1 MKRPYNST
9 DYYGFELAAGDIE
22 VKEKCITKPTAKKSS
37 LSIYFVLIKNGS
49 GKVQINSQ
57 QYEVKRGSVLWLF
70 SYHVYHFSEI
80 TEEIE
85 LISFKLSLNV
95 LMLSALTTQAVDQ
108 HMNFF
113 DYWDVP
119 VLTCREQEFPY
130 LAGLFEQALQETEK
144 RDRLSDLSLLAVLYQ
159 VIVWFERSARH
170 YWNQEKDSRDAA
182 AKILMYIHF
191 HFREPLT
198 LQETAETFKLSAQ
211 TVNRSL
217 KHLTKKT
224 FGEILSE
231 VRINNAIAMLHFEEL
246 EVSYIADFVGYQSI
260 PSFNKQFKR
269 LTGYSPTEMRNDK
282 VKKRKENT
290 FRFQNRLSY
299 EIYTYIHQHYQEE
312 ITVET
317 AAKYFYSS
325 PAKIDQIVLAEFSMT
340 FNALLEYNRMLFA
353 RSLLLS
359 TSKKISEIAE
369 ACGYQSIRTFNRNFL
384 TFWGNTPRKY
394 KELLQ

>member
-130 LAGLFEQALQETEK
+130 LAGFL
-144 RDRLSDLSLLAVLYQ
+144 
-159 VIVWFERSARH
+159 
-170 YWNQEKDSRDAA
+170 
-182 AKILMYIHF
+182 
-191 HFREPLT
+191 
-198 LQETAETFKLSAQ
+198 
-211 TVNRSL
+211 NRRC
-217 KHLTKKT
+217 KKQK
-224 FGEILSE
+224 
-231 VRINNAIAMLHFEEL
+231 N
-246 EVSYIADFVGYQSI
+246 
-260 PSFNKQFKR
+260 
-269 LTGYSPTEMRNDK
+269 
-282 VKKRKENT
+282 
-290 FRFQNRLSY
+290 
-299 EIYTYIHQHYQEE
+299 
-312 ITVET
+312 
-317 AAKYFYSS
+317 
-325 PAKIDQIVLAEFSMT
+325 
-340 FNALLEYNRMLFA
+340 
-353 RSLLLS
+353 
-359 TSKKISEIAE
+359 EIA
-369 ACGYQSIRTFNRNFL
+369 CLICLY
-384 TFWGNTPRKY
+384 
-394 KELLQ
+394 